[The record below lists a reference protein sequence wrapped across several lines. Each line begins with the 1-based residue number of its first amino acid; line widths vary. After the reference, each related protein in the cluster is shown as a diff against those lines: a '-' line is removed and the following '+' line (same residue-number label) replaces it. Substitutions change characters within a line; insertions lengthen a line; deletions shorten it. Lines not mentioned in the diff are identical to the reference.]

1 MIEDVTIRRCTSP
14 GRKHRNALKQ
24 RWYEMCF
31 HDVIEWEKRGGYS
44 DEFDA
49 VGLIPTAKE
58 LRAIEDEN

>member
-1 MIEDVTIRRCTSP
+1 MIDDVTIRRCTSP

-31 HDVIEWEKRGGYS
+31 HDVIEWEKRGRYS

-49 VGLIPTAKE
+49 VGLIPTAEE
-58 LRAIEDEN
+58 LASIEDEN